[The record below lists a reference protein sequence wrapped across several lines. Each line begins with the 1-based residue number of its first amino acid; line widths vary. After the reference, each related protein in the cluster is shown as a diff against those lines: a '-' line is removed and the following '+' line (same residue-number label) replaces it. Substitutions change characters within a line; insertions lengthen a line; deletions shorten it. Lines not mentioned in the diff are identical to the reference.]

1 MIFTLATVSV
11 LLILLSILPFIQHQH
26 WIFRVPEFMKIQLL
40 FLQIIVVFLSFFFMS
55 DQPWLWYL
63 QAIQFIL
70 IAYHIYI
77 LIHYTALWKT
87 NHPQKTDGASELVKI
102 ISCN

>member
-1 MIFTLATVSV
+1 
-11 LLILLSILPFIQHQH
+11 
-26 WIFRVPEFMKIQLL
+26 FRVPEFMKIQLL
-40 FLQIIVVFLSFFFMS
+40 FLQIIVVFLSFFYITE
-55 DQPWLWYL
+55 QPWLWYL

-77 LIHYTALWKT
+77 LIRYTALWKT

-102 ISCN
+102 ISCNIYQYNNQYDRFIARSEERRVGKECR